1 MSEYKIVF
9 TGTVGA
15 GKTTAI
21 STISETPPVITDVA
35 NTDKSVEKA
44 QTTVG
49 LDFGVIN
56 LPNGDRVRLFGTP
69 GQERFDFMWKIL
81 IKDAFGL
88 VILIDNTRPSP
99 ISDMEMYLRNFE
111 EEIKAI
117 PCVIGVGR
125 MTDSS
130 PTTIDDFA
138 TSLEA
143 FNFVLPIIPV
153 DVRRIEDVNLLIQ
166 MLLAQAEASS
176 L

>member
-21 STISETPPVITDVA
+21 KAISETPPVITDVA
-35 NTDKSVEKA
+35 NTDQSVSKD

-49 LDFGVIN
+49 LDFGVIS
-56 LPNGDRVRLFGTP
+56 LENGDRVRLFGTP
-69 GQERFDFMWKIL
+69 GQERFEFMWNIL

-88 VILIDNTRPSP
+88 IILIDNTRPSP
-99 ISDMEMYLRNFE
+99 ISDMEMYLTNFK
-111 EEIKAI
+111 EEIKTI

-125 MTDSS
+125 MTDDAITS
-130 PTTIDDFA
+130 IDDFSL
-138 TSLEA
+138 SLET
-143 FNFVLPIIPV
+143 FDVVLPVIPV
-153 DVRRIEDVNLLIQ
+153 DVRRTEDVNLLIQ
-166 MLLAQAEASS
+166 ILLAQAEANS